1 MDRPALTGGTEG
13 RAKPMADYSDF
24 LRLVAAARPC
34 VEEIPPAELRARVA
48 AGAVLID
55 VREEGELRRNPPLAR
70 AVHLP
75 RGQIEYALGD
85 AVADKDTA
93 IVLYCAHGMRS
104 VLAAATLQTMG
115 YHRVA
120 VLQDGLYALRI
131 EAGQPWSGQ
140 FPPPDYLEGLEGLD
154 GETGEA

>member
-1 MDRPALTGGTEG
+1 MERE
-13 RAKPMADYSDF
+13 RRQSMVDYSDF
-24 LRLVAAARPC
+24 LRLVEAARPG
-34 VEEIPPAELRARVA
+34 VEEITPGELRARVA

-75 RGQIEYALGD
+75 RGQIEYSLGD
-85 AVADKDTA
+85 AVADKQTP

-104 VLAAATLQTMG
+104 VLAAATLQGLG
-115 YHRVA
+115 YRDVA
-120 VLQDGLYALRI
+120 VLHKGLHALRL

-140 FPPPDYLEGLEGLD
+140 FPPPSDDEWGDDEN
-154 GETGEA
+154 